1 MDLKTTLENKKW
13 AKESLLGSLAE
24 HNLPKTIAKREQLNT
39 EIDEIDK
46 ALLILF
52 GVGQQR
58 ELLNQQCELLSQY
71 NDFVNMQYHGV
82 SLDDSDIKDF
92 NDWLNCA

>member
-13 AKESLLGSLAE
+13 AKESLLGSLAK
-24 HNLPKTIAKREQLNT
+24 HNLPKTVAKREQLNT

-52 GVGQQR
+52 GVGKSFTAEEIVK
-58 ELLNQQCELLSQY
+58 ELKENET
-71 NDFVNMQYHGV
+71 
-82 SLDDSDIKDF
+82 LDDAISFFTNIK
-92 NDWLNCA
+92 